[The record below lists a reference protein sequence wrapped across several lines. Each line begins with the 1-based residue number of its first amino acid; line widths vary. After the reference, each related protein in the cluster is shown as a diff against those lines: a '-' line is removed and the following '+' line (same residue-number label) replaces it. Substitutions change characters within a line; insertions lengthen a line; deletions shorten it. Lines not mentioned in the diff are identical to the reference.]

1 MTTQAVEA
9 PQITDASSNASPWQ
23 RLLALSGV
31 AFAPLFVVGWLAS
44 AVSDSPNYI
53 AGEQKWVKWANDDHI
68 KGRVSSFALVLAA
81 FVFIYFLGALRTA
94 LEEAESSVRGS
105 RELARVAFAGA
116 LTGIAGITMAFVS
129 IANASAPGAN
139 ADPMVSKAV
148 TTSAAG
154 PFLVGAAGFSAF
166 LMATGVLTLRT
177 GVLSRWTG
185 FVAFGRLGLLLHH
198 APNDPQQLGGWKR
211 VRLCVLPGH
220 ALARRV
226 DGRGE
231 PCSIPRRSG
240 VGLDARGRWRFSRL
254 PRALSATR
262 STRGSAS
269 SRSARSTTRL

>member
-9 PQITDASSNASPWQ
+9 PQVSNAATDASPWQ

-53 AGEQKWVKWANDDHI
+53 AAEQKWIKWAHNDHI

-81 FVFIYFLGALRTA
+81 FVFIYFLGALRNA

-116 LTGIAGITMAFVS
+116 LTGIVGITMAFVS

-139 ADPMVSKAV
+139 ADPLVSKAV

-154 PFLVGAAGFSAF
+154 PFLVGATGFSAF
-166 LMATGVLTLRT
+166 LLATGILTLRT

-185 FVAFGRLGLLLHH
+185 FLAFVGSACFFITLLTILNNSGNGSAFGYAFFPAVAALVIWTIATSVGRY
-198 APNDPQQLGGWKR
+198 R
-211 VRLCVLPGH
+211 
-220 ALARRV
+220 ALA
-226 DGRGE
+226 
-231 PCSIPRRSG
+231 
-240 VGLDARGRWRFSRL
+240 
-254 PRALSATR
+254 T
-262 STRGSAS
+262 
-269 SRSARSTTRL
+269 

>member
-31 AFAPLFVVGWLAS
+31 AFAPLFLVGWLAS

-185 FVAFGRLGLLLHH
+185 FVALVASGCFFITLLTILNNSGDGSAFGYAFFPAMLSLVVWTV
-198 APNDPQQLGGWKR
+198 A
-211 VRLCVLPGH
+211 
-220 ALARRV
+220 ASLARY
-226 DGRGE
+226 
-231 PCSIPRRSG
+231 
-240 VGLDARGRWRFSRL
+240 
-254 PRALSATR
+254 RAVVA
-262 STRGSAS
+262 
-269 SRSARSTTRL
+269 